1 MVAYKLGS
9 LVGTEF
15 LPYRYSNMWSM
26 EKTTGPDRLVIAP
39 ASEQIEMIVELAKG
53 VPEPFGILYVLLISR
68 LDNGLG
74 RYQNPNPSSRREME
88 AFLRKFKEY
97 FENDGRHHVWIT
109 SLQVSATFVYD
120 RHNVIYAYGP
130 LEQFKKILVDRGLKE
145 GPVRFPG
152 PHSHN
157 YNSQFDDQEREV
169 LQYWE
174 WRRTPLTDSDDQ

>member
-1 MVAYKLGS
+1 MIVHKLGS

-15 LPYRYSNMWSM
+15 LPYRYSNVWAM

-39 ASEQIEMIVELAKG
+39 ASEQVEIMVELGKG
-53 VPEPFGILYVLLISR
+53 VPEPFGILYVLVISR
-68 LDNGLG
+68 LDNELG
-74 RYQNPNPSSRREME
+74 RYQNPYPSGRGEME
-88 AFLRKFKEY
+88 AFLRRFKEY
-97 FENDGRHHVWIT
+97 FENDGRHHIWIT
-109 SLQVSATFVYD
+109 SVPASSTFVYD

-130 LEQFKKILVDRGLKE
+130 LEQSKKILVDRGLKE
-145 GPVRFPG
+145 GVVRFPS

-174 WRRTPLTDSDDQ
+174 WRRTPLEDSDDQ